1 MAIKFLLSTPSVLIR
16 SHLSCVVLLSYQ
28 LLKLKWL
35 ALEPAASDQQL
46 DCTMS
51 PVHMGRGRGYYELQV
66 FTTMVKRYI

>member
-35 ALEPAASDQQL
+35 ALEPAASDEL
-46 DCTMS
+46 GNWTAPCPLCIGGGAGVIMS
-51 PVHMGRGRGYYELQV
+51 YKYLLQW
-66 FTTMVKRYI
+66 